1 VKLEDWSQTQAGGTG
16 WISGSLLGYIL
27 DILREKNFLF
37 RGAG

>member
-27 DILREKNFLF
+27 DILRGKDSLF
-37 RGAG
+37 KGAA